1 MTRMR
6 RISRRTCVTG
16 LLTGSALAAPALRTH
31 AADAIQL
38 KFATADTMQDTSYSV
53 AQHFATEV
61 AQRTSGKYQMQL
73 FVNGALGTA
82 LNLANSLQ
90 TGILDCAILT
100 SGFLESFVPT
110 VQVVDL
116 PFLFKD
122 SDAAARVLDGA
133 VGRQLFAD
141 METKGFIG
149 LEWGWY
155 GWRQMETR
163 ERAVHSPDDLH
174 GLKMRIQPGPVFA
187 AMFKAVG
194 AIPVALDGT
203 EVYLA
208 LSQKTVDGLEF
219 PLPTSVTFKVYEVCK
234 YVAMTNH
241 IYNAGALMVSKQRW
255 TQMTEADR
263 TAFREAGKT
272 VLPYW
277 RETIAKASDNATGF
291 LQQHGMQITNVD
303 YAPFRQKMEPVFT
316 EFRPKY
322 QKLFDAIMA
331 QQS

>member
-1 MTRMR
+1 MTMLRP
-6 RISRRTCVTG
+6 ISRRRCLSGMLAGTG
-16 LLTGSALAAPALRTH
+16 LAAPALRTH
-31 AADAIQL
+31 AADPIQL
-38 KFATADTMQDTSYSV
+38 KLATADTMQDTSYSV
-53 AQHFATEV
+53 AQHFAAEV
-61 AQRTSGKYQMQL
+61 AQRTGGKFQMQL

-82 LNLANSLQ
+82 LNLTNSLQ

-141 METKGFIG
+141 MEAKGIIG

-163 ERAVHSPDDLH
+163 DRQVHGPDDLR
-174 GLKMRIQPGPVFA
+174 GLKMRIQPGPIFA

-219 PLPTSVTFKVYEVCK
+219 PLPTAKTFKVYEVTK
-234 YVAMTNH
+234 YIAMTNH
-241 IYNAGALMVSKQRW
+241 VYNAAALMVSKTRW
-255 TQMTEADR
+255 MQMTEADR
-263 TAFREAGKT
+263 TAFREAGKA

-277 RETIAKASDNATGF
+277 RDTIAKAADNAAGF
-291 LQQHGMQITNVD
+291 LQQQGMQINSVD
-303 YAPFRQKMEPVFT
+303 YAPFHQKMEPVFT
-316 EFRPKY
+316 QFRPKY

-331 QQS
+331 EQS

>member
-1 MTRMR
+1 MS
-6 RISRRTCVTG
+6 ISRRRFAGIVAGT
-16 LLTGSALAAPALRTH
+16 ALAMPAIRTR

-53 AQHFATEV
+53 AQHFADEV
-61 AQRTSGKYQMQL
+61 AHRTNGKYAMQL

-100 SGFLESFVPT
+100 TGWMQSFVPS

-122 SDAAARVLDGA
+122 AATAAKILDGS
-133 VGRQLFAD
+133 VGHQIFAD
-141 METKGFIG
+141 MEAKGFVG

-163 ERAVHSPDDLH
+163 DKVVHTPDDLR
-174 GLKMRIQPGPVFA
+174 GLKMRIQSGPVFV
-187 AMFKAVG
+187 AMFKALG
-194 AIPVALDGT
+194 AIPVPLDGT

-219 PLPTSVTFKVYEVCK
+219 PLPTSVNFKVYEVCK
-234 YVAMTNH
+234 DVALTNH
-241 IYNAGALMVSKQRW
+241 IYNAGILMVSKARW
-255 TQMTEADR
+255 TQMTPADQ
-263 TAFREAGKT
+263 TAFREAGQAIRG
-272 VLPYW
+272 YW
-277 RETIAKASDNATGF
+277 RDTITKASDSAADT
-291 LQQHGMQITNVD
+291 LKQKGMQINAVD
-303 YAPFRQKMEPVFT
+303 FKPFQEKMTSVYT
-316 EFRPKY
+316 EFKPKY
-322 QKLFDAIMA
+322 PKLLDDILA

>member
-1 MTRMR
+1 MIRMGGLTRR
-6 RISRRTCVTG
+6 RFIGAAAT
-16 LLTGSALAAPALRTH
+16 LAAPAIRSR
-31 AADAIQL
+31 AADPIQL
-38 KFATADTMQDTSYSV
+38 KFATADTMQDTSYGVS
-53 AQHFATEV
+53 QRFA
-61 AQRTSGKYQMQL
+61 ADILQRTGGKYDMKL

-90 TGILDCAILT
+90 TGILDGAILT

-110 VQVVDL
+110 VQAVDL
-116 PFLFKD
+116 PFIFKSAD
-122 SDAAARVLDGA
+122 SAARILDGSI
-133 VGRQLFAD
+133 GRSLFTD
-141 METKGFIG
+141 MEAKGFIG

-163 ERAVHSPDDLH
+163 DRAVHTPDDLH

-187 AMFKAVG
+187 AMFKAMG

-234 YVAMTNH
+234 YVGLTNH
-241 IYNAGALMVSKQRW
+241 IYNAGALMIGKPRW
-255 TQMTEADR
+255 SQMTETDR
-263 TAFREAGKT
+263 DAFREAAKG

-277 RETIAKASDNATGF
+277 RETISKASDDAAGY
-291 LQQHGMQITNVD
+291 LKGKGMEITEAD
-303 YAPFRQKMEPVFT
+303 HAAFAKKMEPVFA

-322 QKLFDAIMA
+322 PKLLDDILA
-331 QQS
+331 QQA

>member
-1 MTRMR
+1 MTE
-6 RISRRTCVTG
+6 SPAVTNIAHG
-16 LLTGSALAAPALRTH
+16 DLTKDLDVTSEELVALLDLASDVKRSPEFYQSALAGKAIALLFEKPSLRTRMTFEL
-31 AADAIQL
+31 AIQQLGGFALVNEGRIGEREPL
-38 KFATADTMQDTSYSV
+38 KDMARNLD
-53 AQHFATEV
+53 
-61 AQRTSGKYQMQL
+61 RW
-73 FVNGALGTA
+73 VNGIVART
-82 LNLANSLQ
+82 
-90 TGILDCAILT
+90 
-100 SGFLESFVPT
+100 FL
-110 VQVVDL
+110 
-116 PFLFKD
+116 
-122 SDAAARVLDGA
+122 
-133 VGRQLFAD
+133 
-141 METKGFIG
+141 
-149 LEWGWY
+149 
-155 GWRQMETR
+155 
-163 ERAVHSPDDLH
+163 
-174 GLKMRIQPGPVFA
+174 
-187 AMFKAVG
+187 
-194 AIPVALDGT
+194 
-203 EVYLA
+203 
-208 LSQKTVDGLEF
+208 QKTVDGLEF

-291 LQQHGMQITNVD
+291 LRQHGMQITNVD

>member
-1 MTRMR
+1 MTTMR
-6 RISRRTCVTG
+6 PITRRSCVTG
-16 LLTGSALAAPALRTH
+16 LLTGTALAAPALRTR

-38 KFATADTMQDTSYSV
+38 KLATADTMQDTSYSV
-53 AQHFATEV
+53 AQHFAAEV

-122 SDAAARVLDGA
+122 SDSAARVLDGA

-141 METKGFIG
+141 MEAKGFIG

-163 ERAVHSPDDLH
+163 DRAVHGPDDLH

-219 PLPTSVTFKVYEVCK
+219 PLPTAVTFKVYEVCK

-241 IYNAGALMVSKQRW
+241 IYNTAALMVGKPRW
-255 TQMTEADR
+255 MQMTEADR
-263 TAFREAGKT
+263 TAFREAGKA

-277 RETIAKASDNATGF
+277 RETIAKAADNATGF

>member
-1 MTRMR
+1 MIRTGRITRR
-6 RISRRTCVTG
+6 RFSGAVAG
-16 LLTGSALAAPALRTH
+16 LALAAPALRTR
-31 AADAIQL
+31 AADPIQL

-53 AQHFATEV
+53 SQLFADDI
-61 AQRTSGKYQMQL
+61 AKRTGGKYRMQI

-90 TGILDCAILT
+90 TGILDGAILT

-116 PFLFKD
+116 PFIFKD
-122 SDAAARVLDGA
+122 SDSAARILDGPI
-133 VGRQLFAD
+133 GRSLFTD
-141 METKGFIG
+141 MEAKGFVG

-155 GWRQMETR
+155 GWRQMQTR
-163 ERAVHSPDDLH
+163 DRAVHTPDDLR

-241 IYNAGALMVSKQRW
+241 IYNAGALMISKSRW

-263 TAFREAGKT
+263 TAFREAAKG

-277 RETIAKASDNATGF
+277 REAIAKAADGAAGF
-291 LQQHGMQITNVD
+291 LQQKGMQIIQVD
-303 YAPFRQKMEPVFT
+303 HAAFRKKMEPVLT

-322 QKLFDAIMA
+322 PKLLDDIVA
-331 QQS
+331 QQA

>member
-1 MTRMR
+1 MIRAGG
-6 RISRRTCVTG
+6 ISRRGCVAG
-16 LLTGSALAAPALRTH
+16 AVAGVALAAPAVRTR
-31 AADAIQL
+31 AAEPIQL

-53 AQHFATEV
+53 SQRFAADI
-61 AQRTSGKYQMQL
+61 AQRTGGKYQMQL

-90 TGILDCAILT
+90 TGILDGAILT

-116 PFLFKD
+116 PFLFKN
-122 SDAAARVLDGA
+122 SESAARILDGPI
-133 VGRQLFAD
+133 GRSLFAD
-141 METKGFIG
+141 MEAKGFIG

-155 GWRQMETR
+155 GWREMETR
-163 ERAVHSPDDLH
+163 DRPVHSPDDLR
-174 GLKMRIQPGPVFA
+174 GLKMRIQPGPIFA

-234 YVAMTNH
+234 HVAMTNH
-241 IYNAGALMVSKQRW
+241 IYNAGALMISKVRW
-255 TQMTEADR
+255 SRMTEADR
-263 TAFREAGKT
+263 TAFREAAKA

-277 RETIAKASDNATGF
+277 RATIAKAADDATGF
-291 LQQHGMQITNVD
+291 LQQKGMHITQVD
-303 YAPFRQKMEPVFT
+303 QAAFQQKMQPVYAQ
-316 EFRPKY
+316 FRPRY
-322 QKLFDAIMA
+322 PKLLDDILA
-331 QQS
+331 QQA

>member
-1 MTRMR
+1 MSKLGV
-6 RISRRTCVTG
+6 ISRRHCVSG
-16 LLTGSALAAPALRTH
+16 AIAGVALAAPALRTR

-53 AQHFATEV
+53 SQRFAADI
-61 AQRTSGKYQMQL
+61 AQRTGGKYQMQI

-90 TGILDCAILT
+90 TGILDGAILT

-116 PFLFKD
+116 PFVFKD
-122 SDAAARVLDGA
+122 SDSAARILDGP
-133 VGRQLFAD
+133 VGRSLFTD
-141 METKGFIG
+141 MEAKGFIG

-163 ERAVHSPDDLH
+163 DRAIHTPDDLH

-241 IYNAGALMVSKQRW
+241 IYNAGALMISKARW

-263 TAFREAGKT
+263 TAFREAASA

-277 RETIAKASDNATGF
+277 RTTIAKAADDASGI
-291 LQQHGMQITNVD
+291 LQQKGMQITQVD
-303 YAPFRQKMEPVFT
+303 HDAFHKKMEPLFT

-322 QKLFDAIMA
+322 PKLLDDILA
-331 QQS
+331 QQA

>member
-1 MTRMR
+1 
-6 RISRRTCVTG
+6 
-16 LLTGSALAAPALRTH
+16 
-31 AADAIQL
+31 
-38 KFATADTMQDTSYSV
+38 
-53 AQHFATEV
+53 
-61 AQRTSGKYQMQL
+61 MQL

-100 SGFLESFVPT
+100 AGFLESFVPT
-110 VQVVDL
+110 VQVIDL

-122 SDAAARVLDGA
+122 SAAAARVLDGT
-133 VGRQLFAD
+133 VGRGLFSD
-141 METKGFIG
+141 MEAKGIIG

-163 ERAVHSPDDLH
+163 DRVVHSPDDLR
-174 GLKMRIQPGPVFA
+174 GLKMRIQPGPIFA

-241 IYNAGALMVSKQRW
+241 IYNAGALMVSKLRW

-263 TAFREAGKT
+263 TAFREAGKA

-277 RETIAKASDNATGF
+277 RETIAKAADNASGF
-291 LQQHGMQITNVD
+291 LQQHGMQITAVD
-303 YAPFRQKMEPVFT
+303 YAPFQKKMEPVFA

-322 QKLFDAIMA
+322 QKLFDAVMA
-331 QQS
+331 EQS

>member
-1 MTRMR
+1 MSL
-6 RISRRTCVTG
+6 SRRQFG
-16 LLTGSALAAPALRTH
+16 GILTASALAMPAIRTR

-53 AQHFATEV
+53 AQHFADEV
-61 AQRTSGKYQMQL
+61 AHRTNGKYATQI

-100 SGFLESFVPT
+100 TGWMQSFVPS

-122 SDAAARVLDGA
+122 EATAARVLDGPA
-133 VGRQLFAD
+133 GQQIFAD
-141 METKGFIG
+141 MEAKGFIG

-163 ERAVHSPDDLH
+163 DKVVHTPDDLH
-174 GLKMRIQPGPVFA
+174 GLKMRIQSGPVFV
-187 AMFKAVG
+187 AMFKALG

-219 PLPTSVTFKVYEVCK
+219 PLPTSVNFKVYEVCK
-234 YVAMTNH
+234 HVALTNH
-241 IYNAGALMVSKQRW
+241 IYNAGILMVSKARW
-255 TQMTEADR
+255 TQMTPADQN
-263 TAFREAGKT
+263 AFREAGQAIRS
-272 VLPYW
+272 YW
-277 RETIAKASDNATGF
+277 RDTITKASENAAGV
-291 LQQHGMQITNVD
+291 LQQRGMQISSVD
-303 YAPFRQKMEPVFT
+303 
-316 EFRPKY
+316 FRPFQEKMAPVYAEFKPKY
-322 QKLFDAIMA
+322 PKLLDAILA